1 MFSDKFSEGKLK
13 DLRDSFPLDHPT
25 ELDDHDLLD
34 DSDLE
39 DVEDDEGLITKTPK
53 AASENRRS
61 PLRNPMFGSG
71 FTSPFLQQTS
81 QLGSVGGMSSI
92 RPAQSV
98 DPGTHLGK
106 VVVLRDTS
114 FVT

>member
-13 DLRDSFPLDHPT
+13 DLRDFFPLDHPT

-39 DVEDDEGLITKTPK
+39 DVEDGEGLITETPK
-53 AASENRRS
+53 TALEDRRS
-61 PLRNPMFGSG
+61 PLRNPTLSSG
-71 FTSPFLQQTS
+71 FTSPFLQSIS
-81 QLGSVGGMSSI
+81 QLGSVGGVSSI
-92 RPAQSV
+92 RPTQSV

-106 VVVLRDTS
+106 VVVLRDIS